1 MPLIPFNGI
10 MPKVHES
17 AFVAENAYLIGDV
30 TVGEGSSIWYNVVVR
45 GDVHSI
51 IVGRNVNIQ
60 DNSTVHSDLKQPTVI
75 GDGVSVGH
83 NAVVHGCTVGKGAL
97 IGIHATVLS
106 GAKVG
111 ELAIV
116 GAGAVVGE
124 GREIPSRRLAM
135 GIPARVVRELTEE
148 DLQRMDHRVQHYVD
162 MGGRYRSSGQ
172 G

>member
-1 MPLIPFNGI
+1 
-10 MPKVHES
+10 
-17 AFVAENAYLIGDV
+17 
-30 TVGEGSSIWYNVVVR
+30 VVVR

-111 ELAIV
+111 V
-116 GAGAVVGE
+116 TGHCGGWRRGRRGA
-124 GREIPSRRLAM
+124 RNPLPSPRH
-135 GIPARVVRELTEE
+135 GHP
-148 DLQRMDHRVQHYVD
+148 
-162 MGGRYRSSGQ
+162 GQ
-172 G
+172 GRP